1 MKVIS
6 IETSGTTGSVGA
18 LEGGMEKERPF
29 PGGTSH
35 GRDLAPELEALLGD
49 LGWSLGDVDLIAVSA
64 GPGSYT
70 GLRIGLAFAKA
81 LAFASALPLVGVPT
95 FEAMVRRGPEGE
107 PRLAPVLDARWGQ
120 MYVAAF
126 EREERGF
133 VRRTPDRVGSLPDV
147 LEGIPDGT
155 CFFGPGT
162 AVYGDDLRARGA
174 VASPGPWDRTH
185 AVEVAAVG
193 KALYQERGAHDPDR
207 LHPLYLR
214 PSQAEAKNDETQAL
228 G

>member
-1 MKVIS
+1 MKVIG

-18 LEGGMEKERPF
+18 LGEGTERERPF

-35 GRDLAPELEALLGD
+35 GRDLAPELEALLD
-49 LGWSLGDVDLIAVSA
+49 ELGWSLGEVDLVAVSA

-81 LAFASALPLVGVPT
+81 LAFARALPLVGVPT

-107 PRLAPVLDARWGQ
+107 SRLAPVLDARWGQ
-120 MYVAAF
+120 VYLALF
-126 EREERGF
+126 ERKGEGF
-133 VRRTPDRVGSLPDV
+133 LRRTPDRVGSPPAV
-147 LEGIPDGT
+147 LEGIPEGT
-155 CFFGPGT
+155 CFFGPG
-162 AVYGDDLRARGA
+162 AVVFDEALAARGP

-185 AVEVAAVG
+185 AVEVASAG
-193 KALYQERGAHDPDR
+193 KSLFRDRGADDPDR

-214 PSQAEAKNDETQAL
+214 PSQAEAKNR
-228 G
+228 

>member
-1 MKVIS
+1 MKVIG

-18 LEGGMEKERPF
+18 LGDGIEEERPF

-35 GRDLAPELEALLGD
+35 GRDLAPALEALLHD
-49 LGWSLGDVDLIAVSA
+49 LGWSLQEVELIAVSA

-81 LAFASALPLVGVPT
+81 LAFARAVPLIGVPT

-107 PRLAPVLDARWGQ
+107 ARRAPVLDARWGQ
-120 MYVAAF
+120 IYVAAF
-126 EREERGF
+126 ERENGRF
-133 VRRTPDRVGSLPDV
+133 LRRTPDRVGALPDV
-147 LEGIPDGT
+147 LEGIPEGT
-155 CFFGPGT
+155 CFFGPGA
-162 AVYGDDLRARGA
+162 AVYGEALATRGT
-174 VASPGPWDRTH
+174 VASTGPWDRTH

-193 KALYQERGAHDPDR
+193 KALFRDRGADDPDR
-207 LHPLYLR
+207 LHPRYLR
-214 PSQAEAKNDETQAL
+214 PSQAEAKTDETEVL